1 MNKSTAHRWI
11 VMKFGGTSVSK
22 ADFWD
27 TICQQAQ
34 GRIDEGWH
42 ALIVVSAL
50 SGVTDLLGSLAASQR
65 ESERKLLLG
74 ELESRHTDLF
84 SSLDLEPEE
93 SFKESWAE
101 LLALAE
107 TNISQDD
114 ITRQAL
120 ILASGERLSSAIGQQ
135 ALKAAG
141 LSAHLHDAT
150 NLLQADGGLDD
161 SPLSTTCGAWCAPE
175 LETALAEQGR
185 LHITQGFLAAGPDGG
200 TWLLG
205 RGGSDTSAACLAS
218 RLQAEKLE
226 IWTDV
231 PGIFTA
237 DPRVVPHAH
246 LLRRLS
252 FSEAQ
257 ELASMGAKI
266 LHPPSVR
273 TCQQA
278 GIPLQI
284 RDTGRPEIVGTR
296 IGPRSAITEAQV
308 KGVVSRR
315 NITLVMMD
323 NPSMW
328 RQVGFLADAFELFRR
343 HGLSIDMVSTSEASV
358 TVSLDPG
365 RPGVTDEK
373 ILGRLIEDLSKL
385 CEVQMRTGLVS
396 ISLVGNAIRTI
407 LGRLSEALDIF
418 QEREVHMVTQSAN
431 DLNLTLVVDAEHA
444 DRLVKKLHETLISPQ
459 ADQHPEFGDSW
470 MTLTGPAK
478 QPAEQPWWRE
488 QSEQLKQLMTGRSS
502 AFVYH
507 LETIRKAAK
516 RLLGMNSVSRILFAA
531 KANDHPDV
539 LRTIHAEGAGFD
551 CVSIAEIHHVLAVV
565 PEVQVRDI
573 LFTPNFANRNE
584 YSEAIELGVQVTID
598 NVHPLLEWT
607 ELFSGHG
614 VFLRVD
620 LDVGYG
626 HHKKVVTSGSHSKF
640 GISID
645 QLEELQAYLVNHG
658 IRVTGLHAHTGS
670 GVSETAAW
678 AEQLQRMLDVMPLF
692 PDVRVLDLGGG
703 MGVPDR
709 IGQPSLDV
717 KLMDRLLEEMIGSL
731 PAEHGIEVW
740 LEPGRYLVAE
750 SGVLLARVTQLK
762 SKGQHHY
769 LGLETGMNSLIRPA
783 LYGAFHEIVNL
794 SRLEEPAIQNYS
806 VVGPIC
812 ESGDVLGESRY
823 LPVSK
828 EGDLVLIANAGAYGR
843 VMSSH
848 YNRRDPA
855 EEIIFEHVASSLI
868 LN

>member
-1 MNKSTAHRWI
+1 
-11 VMKFGGTSVSK
+11 MKFGGTSVNK
-22 ADFWD
+22 AIFWD
-27 TICQQAQ
+27 TICQQAH
-34 GRIDEGWH
+34 RRVEEGWH
-42 ALIVVSAL
+42 ILIVVSAL
-50 SGVTDLLGSLAASQR
+50 SGVTDLLGRLAVSQNKSAR
-65 ESERKLLLG
+65 KKLLIN
-74 ELESRHTDLF
+74 LETRHTDLF
-84 SSLDLEPEE
+84 SSLALEPEE
-93 SFKESWAE
+93 AFKTAWAD
-101 LLALAE
+101 LLALIE
-107 TNISQDD
+107 TGDD
-114 ITRQAL
+114 QGDASHQAL

-135 ALKAAG
+135 ALQAAG
-141 LSAHLHDAT
+141 LSAQLHDAT
-150 NLLQADGGLDD
+150 SLLIADGDQGD
-161 SPLSTTCGAWCAPE
+161 SPLSASCYACSAPE
-175 LETALAEQGR
+175 LEAALAKQGY

-218 RLQAEKLE
+218 RLQANELE

-237 DPRVVPHAH
+237 DPRVVPNAY
-246 LLRRLS
+246 LLQNLS

-273 TCQQA
+273 TCKEA

-284 RDTGRPEIVGTR
+284 RDTGRPEIAGTR
-296 IGPRSAITEAQV
+296 IGPRSAITDAQV
-308 KGVVSRR
+308 KGIVSRK

-343 HGLSIDMVSTSEASV
+343 HGLSIDLISTSESSV
-358 TVSLDPG
+358 TVSLDPD
-365 RPGVTDEK
+365 RPGVDDEK
-373 ILGRLIEDLSKL
+373 VLGRLIEDLSSL
-385 CEVQMRTGLVS
+385 CEVQLSTGLVS

-418 QEREVHMVTQSAN
+418 QEREVHMLTQSAN

-444 DRLVKKLHETLISPQ
+444 DRLVKKLHEKLISPQ

-470 MTLTGPAK
+470 MTLTGPAR
-478 QPAEQPWWRE
+478 QPAAQPWWRE
-488 QSEQLKQLMTGRSS
+488 HSGQLQQLMTGRSS
-502 AFVYH
+502 AYVYH
-507 LETIRKAAK
+507 LETIQKAAK
-516 RLLGMNSVSRILFAA
+516 RLLGMHSVSHILYAT

-539 LRTIHAEGAGFD
+539 LRTLHAEGTGFD
-551 CVSIAEIHHVLAVV
+551 CVSIAEIHHLLEVV
-565 PEVQVRDI
+565 PAVEARDI
-573 LFTPNFANRNE
+573 LFTPNFAGRNE
-584 YSEAIELGVQVTID
+584 YREAIDLGVQVTVD

-607 ELFSGHG
+607 ETFSGHE
-614 VFLRVD
+614 VFLRID

-645 QLEELQAYLVNHG
+645 QLEELQTYLLNHR

-703 MGVPDR
+703 LGVPDR
-709 IGQPSLDV
+709 IGQPPVDV
-717 KLMDRLLEEMIGSL
+717 KLIDNLLEEIVGSL
-731 PAEHGIEVW
+731 REEQGIEVW

-762 SKGQHHY
+762 SKGQRHY
-769 LGLETGMNSLIRPA
+769 LGVETGMNSLIRPA
-783 LYGAFHEIVNL
+783 LYGAYHEIVNL
-794 SRLEEPAIQNYS
+794 SRLEEPALQSYS

-828 EGDLVLIANAGAYGR
+828 EGDIVLIANAGAYGR

-855 EEIIFEHVASSLI
+855 EEIIFEHESVL
-868 LN
+868 